1 MPTYHT
7 SAAPPGEEAGRIGK
21 TIWDEVHATSSLEL
35 TVCSASPSAS
45 QNDYSPT
52 GWDGAHPDRATVL
65 RLTPSATIVLSGLAG
80 GTAGRL
86 ARVENDSSDYMVVL
100 VPQSTLSVAA
110 NRFAHPSR
118 VPVFLLPGDW
128 ADYLWDSA
136 DQRWELISSSRHGS
150 LAAQFDGFDDF
161 MALTGVY
168 GTIVNGTGA
177 SGQTGAYGVNATERA
192 HGVYQVDTGTTA
204 AGRASIGSVAT
215 NHIVPRQGPALF
227 LARVAVEALSN
238 GTDRY
243 QVFAGFHDGM
253 SAANVTDG
261 LYWAYRD
268 DVSANWQRG
277 SSAASTRTENADGP
291 TVDTNYIWLG
301 IFCNADWTRA
311 DYFSSVDSAAWEIEG
326 SNSANM
332 PSTTQYV
339 GVACQIVKSVGTTQR
354 NLSVDLMGWRYD
366 FQRG

>member
-7 SAAPPGEEAGRIGK
+7 TQAPAGEEAGRVGAIAYNEAH
-21 TIWDEVHATSSLEL
+21 TTSSFEL
-35 TVCSASPSAS
+35 AVCAASPSAS

-52 GWDGAHPDRATVL
+52 GWDGAHPDRAAVL
-65 RLTPSATIVLSGLAG
+65 RLTPSASIVLSGLAG

-86 ARVENDSSDYMVVL
+86 ARIENDSSDYMVIL
-100 VPQSTLSVAA
+100 VPQSSLSVAA

-118 VPVFLLPGDW
+118 VPAFLLPGDW
-128 ADYLWDSA
+128 ADYLWDSV

-150 LAAQFDGFDDF
+150 LAAQFDAFDDF

-168 GTIVNGTGA
+168 GTIVSGTGA

-192 HGVYQVDTGTTA
+192 NGVYQVDTGTTA
-204 AGRASIGSVAT
+204 TGRASIGSVAT

-227 LARVAVEALSN
+227 LARVAVEALSDETN
-238 GTDRY
+238 RF

-253 SAANVTDG
+253 SGANVVDG
-261 LYWAYRD
+261 IYWAYRD
-268 DVSANWQRG
+268 DVNAAWLRG
-277 SSAASTRTENADGP
+277 SSAASTRTESASGA
-291 TVDTNYIWLG
+291 TVDTTYIWLG

-311 DYFSSVDSAAWEIEG
+311 DYFYSTDSAAWTIDG

-332 PSTTQYV
+332 PSNSQLV
-339 GVACQIVKSVGTTQR
+339 GVASQIVKSVGTTQR
-354 NLSVDLMGWRYD
+354 NLSLDLMGWRYD
-366 FQRG
+366 LQRG

>member
-65 RLTPSATIVLSGLAG
+65 RLTPTATILITGLAG
-80 GTAGRL
+80 GTSGRL

-161 MALTGVY
+161 FALTGAF
-168 GTIVNGTGA
+168 GTSVSGTGA
-177 SGQTGAYGVNATERA
+177 SGQTGAYLVNSTEKPA
-192 HGVYQVDTGTTA
+192 GVYQVDTGTTA
-204 AGRASIGSVAT
+204 TGRAQIGSSS
-215 NHIVPRQGPALF
+215 NNSIVPRQGPALY
-227 LARVAVEALSN
+227 LTRLAVEALSN
-238 GTDRY
+238 GTERY
-243 QVFAGFHDGM
+243 HVFAGFHDASG
-253 SAANVTDG
+253 ATNVTDG
-261 LYWAYRD
+261 VYWAYRD
-268 DVSANWQRG
+268 DVNANWLRG
-277 SSAASTRTENADGP
+277 SAAASTRTESDGGVA
-291 TVDTNYIWLG
+291 VDTNYIWLG
-301 IFCNADWTRA
+301 IFLNADWTRA
-311 DYFSSVDSAAWEIEG
+311 DFFFSTDSVTWTLAG

-332 PSTTQYV
+332 PSASQLV
-339 GVACQIVKSVGTTQR
+339 GLGNGIVKSVGTTQR
-354 NLSVDLMGWRYD
+354 NLSNDLLGWRYD
-366 FQRG
+366 IQRG